1 MFLAL
6 NAVRKRVSNKQEP
19 PPWLGQRLN
28 AASRGRIFPN
38 TSFSLETGP
47 LFGTSWGLQIVI
59 LSENQRQ
66 MLLPMVAH
74 ARRFMSGM
82 GHEQTSRNVRV
93 MSVIPLKAVV
103 DQRGLHVRFV
113 PQAEVPDSRQRLAF
127 DLLRSAAN
135 TTLRPCYARL
145 V

>member
-38 TSFSLETGP
+38 ASFSLETGP

-74 ARRFMSGM
+74 ARLFMSGM
-82 GHEQTSRNVRV
+82 GHERTS
-93 MSVIPLKAVV
+93 S
-103 DQRGLHVRFV
+103 
-113 PQAEVPDSRQRLAF
+113 
-127 DLLRSAAN
+127 
-135 TTLRPCYARL
+135 
-145 V
+145 